1 MIAFVINLD
10 SRKDRWDSVL
20 SQRDL
25 LSMPLNR
32 ISAVTTEQLSDRDV
46 QYAAPGVAAT
56 WLSHKKAAREFL
68 ATDHQYALILEDD
81 FQLVKPLEFPTIEW
95 LSNNNVDFLQIG
107 FLHVTKWESID
118 IAFINFRDLA
128 LRFLRFV
135 ARFSRFINR
144 RFSPKLLIRE
154 LPTSSLSLVPTDI
167 RPGGHCYLISRNF
180 AASMQEL
187 NNPIIFSAD
196 ELFVSISRMRVFG
209 MLRFRRSK
217 VRQNDLPSSVT
228 LRFKQKSD

>member
-20 SQRDL
+20 NQIDL
-25 LSMPLNR
+25 LSMPLHR
-32 ISAVTTEQLSDRDV
+32 ISAVTTDQLSGRDV

-56 WLSHKKAAREFL
+56 WLSHKKAALEFL
-68 ATDHQYALILEDD
+68 ATDLEYALILEDD

-95 LSNNNVDFLQIG
+95 LRSNKVDFLQIG
-107 FLHVTKWESID
+107 FLQVTKWESID

-128 LRFLRFV
+128 LRFLRFM

-154 LPTSSLSLVPTDI
+154 LPTSLSLVPTDI

-180 AASMQEL
+180 AESMQEL
-187 NNPIIFSAD
+187 NNPIVFSAD
-196 ELFVSISRMRVFG
+196 ELFVSISGMRVFG

-228 LRFKQKSD
+228 LRFKQKSE